1 MGAGSSVHDLL
12 ADDPCFEPVLPCGEA
27 RGSGLDVE
35 AGGRC
40 GVLALTIGLLP
51 IHVAFV
57 GVRSLF
63 CACEHGSVCLIE
75 LPVSA
80 PPHGTASFFE
90 AARSGV
96 RPTVKT
102 PIGNLVSS
110 LGAISGSS
118 VDLLSM
124 VRAFPSLRRLGEK
137 SEITAWLW
145 DYCRGTGAVARD
157 ASRCA
162 YGGKAIY
169 LCSLNRLPSLLS
181 IAEDPHGFF
190 VKKLLFTDSGNL
202 LISAGADGYLRIWD
216 GQTLRDI
223 SGKICK
229 HGDSVS
235 ELAIDSSNTRLAS
248 GGAGSDT
255 SVYVWDMRSLRS
267 LSRLQAHTK
276 DVTGLVFVTGV
287 TGETAET
294 NEVAGAA
301 MRGGGGDGGE
311 GGGGGDRWL
320 VSGGMDGLLCVW
332 DLLEN
337 RASETNTDT
346 DRERDRDRD
355 RDRATDED
363 IDRSQGVRSAGP
375 LWQVSLEV
383 RASHTCVS
391 VCM

>member
-1 MGAGSSVHDLL
+1 MHDLL
-12 ADDPCFEPVLPCGEA
+12 ADDPRFEPVLPCGEA
-27 RGSGLDVE
+27 GGSGLDVE
-35 AGGRC
+35 AGRC
-40 GVLALTIGLLP
+40 GVFALTIGLPP
-51 IHVAFV
+51 IHVSFV

-75 LPVSA
+75 LPAASA
-80 PPHGTASFFE
+80 PPHDTVSFFE

-137 SEITAWLW
+137 AEITAWLW
-145 DYCRGTGAVARD
+145 DYCRGTGAVALD

-169 LCSLNRLPSLLS
+169 LCSLNSPTSLLS

-216 GQTLRDI
+216 AHTLRDM

-229 HGDSVS
+229 HGDSIS

-276 DVTGLVFVTGV
+276 DVSGLVFVTGV
-287 TGETAET
+287 TGEAGESD
-294 NEVAGAA
+294 EVAGPAV
-301 MRGGGGDGGE
+301 RGGGVEGAGE
-311 GGGGGDRWL
+311 GGLGDRWL

-337 RASETNTDT
+337 RVSETNTDT

-355 RDRATDED
+355 RDRATDKD
-363 IDRSQGVRSAGP
+363 IDRSQGVRGAGP

-383 RASHTCVS
+383 RASNIV
-391 VCM
+391 